1 MLTRQMMSLA
11 RPHRHY
17 SRHDS
22 CPLVKVM
29 TESISSAI
37 FREYDIRG
45 VAGRDLTPTVAH
57 AIGCAFSVLLA
68 DRCKTGAIVVGRDNR
83 TSGPELHDALL
94 QGLTESGVNV
104 CDVGEVPTPTLYW
117 TLHTREVMGGIQ
129 VTASHNPPQFNGFK
143 LCIGTAALYGDDI
156 QRILTLIQDGRRV
169 RGHGVVR
176 QLQVLDDYVDDIVRR
191 IGTLKGNPA
200 VVLDGSNGVGAGP
213 ARLVLERLGARVTC
227 LSCRSD
233 GHFPDHPPDPSNAHN
248 LAALIATVR
257 AEHCGLGLAV
267 DGDADRVGVIDGSGA
282 MVPGDRVLALL
293 ARDVLP
299 RHAGASV
306 IFDVKCSMALPKVI
320 QDAGGVPVMWKT
332 GHSLIEAKM
341 AELQS
346 PLAGELSGHMYI
358 GDDYYG
364 FDDAIYAAARLLA
377 IVARRDADIRAL
389 LADVPVY
396 PATPEMRIPCPD
408 DRKFHIVRRAID
420 HFAREHHV
428 VDIDGARV
436 DYGDGWGLIRA
447 SNTEPA
453 LVLRF
458 EAKSDARLKEIE
470 GEMRGWL
477 KTATAAAAQVKG

>member
-1 MLTRQMMSLA
+1 
-11 RPHRHY
+11 
-17 SRHDS
+17 
-22 CPLVKVM
+22 M

-45 VAGRDLTPTVAH
+45 VAGRDLTPALAH
-57 AIGCAFSVLLA
+57 EIGRAFAVLLA
-68 DRCKTGAIVVGRDNR
+68 DRCKTGAIAVGRDNR

-94 QGLTESGVNV
+94 QGLTESGV
-104 CDVGEVPTPTLYW
+104 DVWDLGEVPTPTLYW
-117 TLHTREVMGGIQ
+117 TLHRHPVVGGIQ

-156 QRILTLIQDGRRV
+156 QCILTLIRDGRRV
-169 RGHGVVR
+169 RGHGAVR
-176 QLQVLDDYVDDIVRR
+176 PLQVLDDYVQDIVSR
-191 IGTLKGNPA
+191 IGALEDSPP
-200 VVLDGSNGVGAGP
+200 VVLDGSNGVGAEP
-213 ARLVLERLGARVTC
+213 ARQVLERLGARVTC

-233 GHFPDHPPDPSNAHN
+233 GHFPDHPPDPSNAKN
-248 LAALIATVR
+248 LAALIAKVT
-257 AEHCGLGLAV
+257 AEHYSIGLAV

-377 IVARRDADIRAL
+377 MVARRGTDIRAL
-389 LADVPVY
+389 LADVPEY

-408 DRKFHIVRRAID
+408 DRKFEVVRQAID

-428 VDIDGARV
+428 IDLDGARV

-458 EAKSDARLKEIE
+458 EAKTEDRLQAIE

-477 KTATAAAAQVKG
+477 KTATAASAKTK

>member
-1 MLTRQMMSLA
+1 
-11 RPHRHY
+11 
-17 SRHDS
+17 
-22 CPLVKVM
+22 M

-45 VAGRDLTPTVAH
+45 VAGRDLTPALAH
-57 AIGCAFSVLLA
+57 EIGCAFAVLLA
-68 DRCKTGAIVVGRDNR
+68 DRCKTGAIAVGRDNR
-83 TSGPELHDALL
+83 TSGPELHAALL
-94 QGLTESGVNV
+94 QGLTESGVEV
-104 CDVGEVPTPTLYW
+104 WDVGEVPTPTLYW
-117 TLHTREVMGGIQ
+117 TLHRHPVVGGIQ
-129 VTASHNPPQFNGFK
+129 VTASHNPSQFNGFK

-156 QRILTLIQDGRRV
+156 QCILTLIRDGRRV
-169 RGHGVVR
+169 RGNGAVR
-176 QLQVLDDYVDDIVRR
+176 PLQVLDDYVQDIVSR
-191 IGTLKGNPA
+191 IGALEDSPP
-200 VVLDGSNGVGAGP
+200 VVLDGSNGVGAEP
-213 ARLVLERLGARVTC
+213 ARQVLERLGARVTC

-233 GHFPDHPPDPSNAHN
+233 GHFPDHPPDPSNAKN
-248 LAALIATVR
+248 LTALIAKVT
-257 AEHCGLGLAV
+257 AEHYSIGLAV

-377 IVARRDADIRAL
+377 MVARRGTDIRAL
-389 LADVPVY
+389 LADVPEY

-408 DRKFHIVRRAID
+408 DRKFEVVRQAIA
-420 HFAREHHV
+420 HFARAHHV
-428 VDIDGARV
+428 IDLDGARV
-436 DYGDGWGLIRA
+436 EYGDGWGLIRA

-458 EAKSDARLKEIE
+458 EAKTEDRLKEIE

-477 KTATAAAAQVKG
+477 KTATAASAKTK

>member
-1 MLTRQMMSLA
+1 
-11 RPHRHY
+11 
-17 SRHDS
+17 
-22 CPLVKVM
+22 M

-45 VAGRDLTPTVAH
+45 VAGRDLTPALAH
-57 AIGCAFSVLLA
+57 EIGRAFAVLLA
-68 DRCKTGAIVVGRDNR
+68 DRCKTGAIAVGRDNR

-94 QGLTESGVNV
+94 QGLTESGV
-104 CDVGEVPTPTLYW
+104 DVWDLGEVPTPTLYW
-117 TLHTREVMGGIQ
+117 TLHRHPVVGGIQ

-156 QRILTLIQDGRRV
+156 QCILTLIRDGRRV
-169 RGHGVVR
+169 RGHGAVR
-176 QLQVLDDYVDDIVRR
+176 PLQVLDDYVQDIVSR
-191 IGTLKGNPA
+191 IGALEDSPP
-200 VVLDGSNGVGAGP
+200 VVLDGSNGVGAEP
-213 ARLVLERLGARVTC
+213 ARQVLERLGARVTC

-233 GHFPDHPPDPSNAHN
+233 GHFPDHPPDPSNAKN
-248 LAALIATVR
+248 LAALIAKVT
-257 AEHCGLGLAV
+257 AEHYSIGLAV

-341 AELQS
+341 AALQS

-377 IVARRDADIRAL
+377 MVARRGTDIRAL
-389 LADVPVY
+389 LADVPEY

-408 DRKFHIVRRAID
+408 DRKFEVVRQAID

-428 VDIDGARV
+428 IDLDGARV

-458 EAKSDARLKEIE
+458 EAKTEDRLQAIE

-477 KTATAAAAQVKG
+477 KTATAASAKTK

>member
-1 MLTRQMMSLA
+1 MMSLG
-11 RPHRHY
+11 RLHRLC
-17 SRHDS
+17 SRHDC
-22 CPLVKVM
+22 CPLVELM

-45 VAGRDLTPTVAH
+45 VAASDLTPAVARE
-57 AIGCAFSVLLA
+57 IGCAFAVLLA
-68 DRCKTGAIVVGRDNR
+68 DRCKTGAIAVGRDNR
-83 TSGPELHDALL
+83 TSGPALHDALL
-94 QGLTESGVNV
+94 QGLAESGVDV
-104 CDVGEVPTPTLYW
+104 WDVGEVPTPTLYW
-117 TLHTREVMGGIQ
+117 TLHRRAVVGGIQ

-156 QRILTLIQDGRRV
+156 QRILTLIRDGRRV

-176 QLQVLDDYVDDIVRR
+176 PLQVLDDYVQDIVSR
-191 IGTLKGNPA
+191 IGPLAGNPS
-200 VVLDGSNGVGAGP
+200 VVLDGSNGVGAEP
-213 ARLVLERLGARVTC
+213 ARQVLERVGARVTC

-233 GHFPDHPPDPSNAHN
+233 GHFPDHPPDPSNAKN
-248 LAALIATVR
+248 LAALIAKVT

-306 IFDVKCSMALPKVI
+306 IFDVKCSMALPEVI
-320 QDAGGVPVMWKT
+320 QDAGGVPFMWKT

-341 AELQS
+341 AELKS

-377 IVARRDADIRAL
+377 MVAGRGADIRTL

-408 DRKFHIVRRAID
+408 DRKFDIVRRAID
-420 HFAREHHV
+420 HFARSHDV
-428 VDIDGARV
+428 IDIDGARV

-447 SNTEPA
+447 SNTEAA

-458 EAKSDARLKEIE
+458 EAKTDDRLKEIE
-470 GEMRGWL
+470 GEMQGWL
-477 KTATAAAAQVKG
+477 KTATAGSAKTT

>member
-1 MLTRQMMSLA
+1 
-11 RPHRHY
+11 
-17 SRHDS
+17 
-22 CPLVKVM
+22 M

-45 VAGRDLTPTVAH
+45 VAGRDLTPALAH
-57 AIGCAFSVLLA
+57 EIGCAFAVLLA
-68 DRCKTGAIVVGRDNR
+68 DRCKTGAIAVGRDNR

-94 QGLTESGVNV
+94 RGLTESGVEV
-104 CDVGEVPTPTLYW
+104 WDVGEVPTPTLYW
-117 TLHTREVMGGIQ
+117 TLHRHPVVGGIQ
-129 VTASHNPPQFNGFK
+129 VTASHNPSQFNGFK
-143 LCIGTAALYGDDI
+143 LCVGTAALYGDGI
-156 QRILTLIQDGRRV
+156 QRILTLIRDGRRV
-169 RGHGVVR
+169 RGHGAVR
-176 QLQVLDDYVDDIVRR
+176 PLQVLDAYVQDLVSR
-191 IGTLKGNPA
+191 IGALEDSPP
-200 VVLDGSNGVGAGP
+200 VVLDGSNGVGAEP
-213 ARLVLERLGARVTC
+213 ARQVLERLGARVTC

-233 GHFPDHPPDPSNAHN
+233 GHFPDHPPDPSNAKN
-248 LAALIATVR
+248 LAALIAKVT
-257 AEHCGLGLAV
+257 AEHYSIGLAV

-341 AELQS
+341 AALQS

-377 IVARRDADIRAL
+377 MVARRGTDIRAL
-389 LADVPVY
+389 LADVPEY

-408 DRKFHIVRRAID
+408 DRKFEVVRLAID

-428 VDIDGARV
+428 IDLDGARV

-458 EAKSDARLKEIE
+458 EAKTEDRLQAIE

-477 KTATAAAAQVKG
+477 KTATAASAKTK